1 MLIRNSGIEIPSD
14 HPRFNA
20 IIKDLTITQQK
31 FNSTDSE
38 TFVFYENINNGILIP
53 RYYPVNDEVEDQTC
67 EGLDIDIDSKI
78 ELRNDTQIKAVDYL
92 STNNNGILKALPGI
106 GKTICTIAMMCRRKK
121 KTLIIVHKKDLLK
134 QWIKEITDH
143 TTLSIDDIGVLTTQ
157 EKKYKKE
164 LDKSVLLTTPHVIGI
179 AVKNQK
185 YDFLKYFKECGIGV
199 LVCDECHAVSG
210 AETFSKSCISVN
222 ARVTLALSATPERPG
237 PSNKIIGYHFGEIK
251 EFEVDVKD
259 TIVPKILVIKSNFNI
274 NKNSYKYINYSG
286 FFELSKYYTQSK
298 KSEMYVSLIVYL
310 IDKAFDEGR
319 NTLIVGNY
327 ISPLMFLAE
336 KCKAPR
342 ESIGMFLPTA
352 KPKEILKVSDITNMK
367 DAFHTKQ
374 LVFSSYKACRDGNN
388 RPNLD
393 CAIMTSPTNN
403 PVQLIGRLIRQLE
416 GKKRPICFDI
426 VDTDPTIRKV
436 WNRDKTEKIQS
447 FEKGLLDRLAVYDEK
462 NWPYNI
468 SLK

>member
-1 MLIRNSGIEIPSD
+1 M
-14 HPRFNA
+14 
-20 IIKDLTITQQK
+20 
-31 FNSTDSE
+31 
-38 TFVFYENINNGILIP
+38 
-53 RYYPVNDEVEDQTC
+53 
-67 EGLDIDIDSKI
+67 
-78 ELRNDTQIKAVDYL
+78 
-92 STNNNGILKALPGI
+92 
-106 GKTICTIAMMCRRKK
+106 
-121 KTLIIVHKKDLLK
+121 
-134 QWIKEITDH
+134 
-143 TTLSIDDIGVLTTQ
+143 
-157 EKKYKKE
+157 
-164 LDKSVLLTTPHVIGI
+164 
-179 AVKNQK
+179 
-185 YDFLKYFKECGIGV
+185 
-199 LVCDECHAVSG
+199 
-210 AETFSKSCISVN
+210 
-222 ARVTLALSATPERPG
+222 ALSATPERPG
-237 PSNKIIGYHFGEIK
+237 PSNKIIGYHFGSIQ

-286 FFELSKYYTQSK
+286 FFELSKYYNQSK

-336 KCKAPR
+336 KCKAPK

-352 KPKEILKVSDITNMK
+352 KHKDILKVSDITDMK
-367 DAFHTKQ
+367 EAFHTKQ

-388 RPNLD
+388 RPDLD

-436 WNRDKTEKIQS
+436 WNKEKTEKVQS
-447 FEKGLLDRLAVYDEK
+447 FEKGLLDRLSVYDEK

-468 SLK
+468 SIK